1 MYLFLILI
9 LTSLKLKNKYSKT
22 TIASSPSA
30 ICYVMVNYN
39 IVNSKEFNWSISSN
53 FKYVSLQ
60 YLDNSE
66 RKQASIP
73 EFSIVNFEST
83 LDHNLHRNIH
93 LKYWLQVNNVLNK
106 KYSTHGWIYS
116 YKTEKA
122 VEESYDPYTQ
132 STNAFN
138 HILKGVYPQ
147 ALRNFSLG
155 VTLMID

>member
-1 MYLFLILI
+1 
-9 LTSLKLKNKYSKT
+9 
-22 TIASSPSA
+22 
-30 ICYVMVNYN
+30 MVNYN
-39 IVNSKEFNWSISSN
+39 IVNHKEFNWSISSN

-106 KYSTHGWIYS
+106 KYSTAWL
-116 YKTEKA
+116 
-122 VEESYDPYTQ
+122 DLLLQ
-132 STNAFN
+132 N
-138 HILKGVYPQ
+138 
-147 ALRNFSLG
+147 
-155 VTLMID
+155 